1 MARISS
7 GWNWLRHRWTGRPY
21 FASRDVTIGRFTTI
35 GRNVRFHCDKVRI
48 GDGVVIQDDVRV
60 DAEVFEIGDYGTIYR
75 GCHVPGPGELHI
87 GHNVWIGTRA
97 ILDAQGGARIGNNVC
112 IGPHSQLWSHM
123 VFGDTL
129 RGCRFHSRKP
139 LEIGDDAWL
148 GGNCLVSPVRIGAR
162 CLVLMGS
169 VVTRD
174 LADDRSYAGVPA
186 EDITD
191 RIGPQFEAR
200 AIEARAADLER
211 RLREFGHAGSFEVV
225 TTADQLAN
233 GRPNIT
239 CFNVADGT
247 YTKRGTELE
256 SRCIRFLLPEAKF
269 LPA

>member
-1 MARISS
+1 MTRLSS

-21 FASRDVTIGRFTTI
+21 FATRDVSIGRSASI
-35 GRNVRFHCDKVRI
+35 GRNVRFHCKSVRI

-75 GCHVPGPGELHI
+75 GCHVPGPGELRI
-87 GHNVWIGTRA
+87 GHNAWIGTRA
-97 ILDAQGGARIGNNVC
+97 IIDAQGGARLGNNVC

-129 RGCRFHSRKP
+129 RGCRFHTRRP

-169 VVTRD
+169 VVTGD
-174 LADDRSYAGVPA
+174 LLEDRSYAGVPA
-186 EDITD
+186 EDVTE
-191 RIGPQFEAR
+191 RIGPQFEER
-200 AIEARAADLER
+200 PVEERVADLEG
-211 RLREFGHAGSFEVV
+211 RLRDFGHAGSFGVV
-225 TTADQLAN
+225 TAADQLAA
-233 GRPNIT
+233 GKPHIPFDT
-239 CFNVADGT
+239 VADGT
-247 YTKRGTELE
+247 YTTRGTELE

-269 LPA
+269 VPA